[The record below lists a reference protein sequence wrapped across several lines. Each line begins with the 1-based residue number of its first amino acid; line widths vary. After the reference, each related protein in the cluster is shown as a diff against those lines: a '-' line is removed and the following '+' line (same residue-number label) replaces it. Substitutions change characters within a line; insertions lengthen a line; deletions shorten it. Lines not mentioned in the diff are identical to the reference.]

1 MGFKIYSVEN
11 VTQFKYI
18 LSFFLDCDVVNAT
31 VHIAWISLISWSL
44 ESERFNQL
52 SMPIL
57 CQSLQK

>member
-31 VHIAWISLISWSL
+31 VHIAWISLIS
-44 ESERFNQL
+44 
-52 SMPIL
+52 
-57 CQSLQK
+57 